1 MYQYKIILI
10 DFFDGFGEE
19 SSFFVDHLSVC
30 DDFRFRCGAL
40 MIFFVQFRE
49 ILVDE
54 KVVVEGNWVFIRLIP
69 VDDNGELIAFLVVD
83 GIFMV
88 VLFFLSEIVFEF
100 VDASIAFVF

>member
-1 MYQYKIILI
+1 
-10 DFFDGFGEE
+10 
-19 SSFFVDHLSVC
+19 
-30 DDFRFRCGAL
+30 

-83 GIFMV
+83 SIFMV

-100 VDASIAFVF
+100 VDAAIAFVL